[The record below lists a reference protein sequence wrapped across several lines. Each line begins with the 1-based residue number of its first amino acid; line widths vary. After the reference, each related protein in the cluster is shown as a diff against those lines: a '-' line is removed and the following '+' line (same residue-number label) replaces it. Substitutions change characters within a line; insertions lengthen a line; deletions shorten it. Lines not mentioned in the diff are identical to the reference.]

1 VDLLLARTSPVHL
14 RVSTASR
21 TTLFRALPVRFGT
34 GAAWVLLRL
43 LLVVAVARIAG
54 ALPPASSE
62 TAWGQPV
69 VDVRIESD
77 EPMDLHDFSRAI
89 TQRIGAP
96 LDHSRVAESL
106 KNLYATGRF
115 RELRVD
121 VQQKEKGV
129 VLIFV
134 GQAQLFVGVVQVEG
148 APPGMRPDTLSSASR
163 LRLGQPLSEED
174 LAAARER
181 LKALLIANGYYQAQV
196 TSELLRHAYEV
207 TDVLFS
213 VAAGPQARLSAVVF
227 EGQPVVATQR
237 LAAVAGWK
245 VGSHLTS
252 AGVERGLE
260 RLRKF
265 YVRRRRIEATVSV
278 QSRTPDPSKNRE
290 KLVVEV
296 QAGPVVNVSLRGAKV
311 GAGKLRELLPLFSEG
326 QTDDLVLDAGDARL
340 RDYFERLGYYSASV
354 KWSRAAAPDALT
366 VNIIYVVRLGVR
378 GNFVGVAFKGNQ
390 HVSTADLQ
398 NVIQLQPEEFP
409 RVRGIFSRD
418 LLAHDVK
425 AIVTLYQSQG
435 YLETKVNPAVD
446 DHHGGEADHYFVTF
460 NIDEGPL
467 TTVRHLSLEGVDD
480 TTATTLRSLLLT
492 NPGQAYSITRAR
504 TDQDS
509 ILTYLADQG
518 HNHADVSGQASPVP
532 GQHQVDLTYR
542 IEPGVREEIQRIIV
556 MGNRYTRGGVINH
569 QLALRVNE
577 PLRQS
582 DLLESQ
588 RGLYDLGVF
597 NQVQISH
604 EDPETGGTDRTV
616 LVSVEEARRWTLG
629 YGFGV
634 DVQRLENSQ
643 PQGQY
648 GASPRVS
655 LDVTRLNV
663 GGRPQTFSIRS
674 RYSDLEKG
682 GAATYSI
689 PHFLNRSDLDFRLA
703 AIDEETRDILT
714 FTSKRQEAN
723 VILERHTSPFTF
735 LLARYSFRRVSVV
748 ESTLRIEPQ
757 EIPLLSQP
765 ARVAMTS
772 LTYVNDHRDNPV
784 DATKGS
790 YSVVDGGIAWS
801 ALGSEANFVRL
812 SAQNSTY
819 YRLSRHLIFARNTR
833 VGVEGIF
840 GGLRK
845 VFVPPSG
852 GKPGFFIETHDI
864 PLPERLFM
872 GGSESHRG
880 FGLNQA
886 GPRDPVTGFP
896 VGGRAMFL
904 NSLELRIP
912 IVENKYG
919 LVLFHDAG
927 NVFSTPRKM
936 RLLKVTQNS
945 PTDLDYTVHAVGLGL
960 RYNTPVGPLR
970 LDVGYS
976 LNPPRFQVQ
985 PQTGVVEVH
994 RLSNVQFSLSVGQ
1007 AF

>member
-1 VDLLLARTSPVHL
+1 MLVCLSLVLAATRP
-14 RVSTASR
+14 A
-21 TTLFRALPVRFGT
+21 RAQSAT
-34 GAAWVLLRL
+34 
-43 LLVVAVARIAG
+43 
-54 ALPPASSE
+54 SSE

-69 VDVRIESD
+69 VDMRIESD
-77 EPMDLHDFSRAI
+77 EPMKLHDFSRAI

-96 LDHSRVAESL
+96 LDRSQVAESL

-121 VQQKEKGV
+121 VQQKKTGV

-134 GQAQLFVGVVQVEG
+134 GQAQLFLGIVQVDG
-148 APPGMRPDTLSSASR
+148 APPGVRPGTLRSASR

-174 LAAARER
+174 LAAARDR
-181 LKALLIANGYYQAQV
+181 LRALLVADGYYRAEV
-196 TSELLRHAYEV
+196 TSELERHPYGV
-207 TDVLFS
+207 TDVAFTV
-213 VAAGPQARLSAVVF
+213 VAGRQARLSGVEF
-227 EGQPVVATQR
+227 EGQPVFAPPR

-245 VGSHLTS
+245 AGTHLTS

-260 RLRKF
+260 RIRKF
-265 YVRRRRIEATVSV
+265 YVRQRRLEARVSV
-278 QSRTPDPSKNRE
+278 RSRTPDASKDRE
-290 KLVVEV
+290 KLVLEV
-296 QAGPVVNVSLRGAKV
+296 QAGPIVNVSVRGAKV
-311 GAGKLRELLPLFSEG
+311 GASRVRGLLPVFSEG
-326 QTDDLVLDAGDARL
+326 QTDDLALDAGEQKL

-354 KWSRAAAPDALT
+354 KWSRATAADGHT
-366 VNIIYVVRLGVR
+366 VNIVYAVNLGAR
-378 GNFVGVAFKGNQ
+378 GNFAGLAFKGNQ
-390 HVSTADLQ
+390 HVSAEDLQ
-398 NVIQLQPEEFP
+398 NVIELQPEQFP
-409 RVRGIFSRD
+409 RVRGVFSRD

-425 AIVTLYQSQG
+425 AILTVYQSRG
-435 YLETKVNPAVD
+435 YQDAKVNPKVD

-460 NIDEGPL
+460 QIEEGPL
-467 TTVRHLSLEGVDD
+467 TTVRRMSLEGVDE
-480 TTATTLRSLLLT
+480 TTAATLRSFLLT
-492 NPGQAYSITRAR
+492 NAGQPYSAARAR
-504 TDQDS
+504 SDQDS
-509 ILTYLADQG
+509 ILTYLADKG
-518 HNHADVSGQASPVP
+518 HNHADVSWQESPVP

-542 IEPGVREEIQRIIV
+542 IEPGVREEIQRIIL
-556 MGNRYTRGGVINH
+556 MGNRYTRTGVINR
-569 QLALRVNE
+569 QLALRDSE

-582 DLLESQ
+582 DVLDSQ
-588 RGLYDLGVF
+588 RRLYDLGVF

-604 EDPETGGTDRTV
+604 EDPETGGADRTV

-655 LDVTRLNV
+655 LEVTRLNV
-663 GGRPQTFSIRS
+663 GGRPQTFSIHA

-689 PHFLNRSDLDFRLA
+689 PNFLNRPDLVFRLT

-714 FTSKRQEAN
+714 FTSMREEAN
-723 VILERHTSPFTF
+723 AILERHTSPFTF
-735 LLARYSFRRVSVV
+735 VLARYSFRRVSVV
-748 ESTLRIEPQ
+748 QSTLRVAPE
-757 EIPLLSQP
+757 EIPLFSQP

-772 LTYVNDHRDNPV
+772 LTYVNDHRDNPA

-790 YSVVDGGIAWS
+790 NTVVDVGIAWS
-801 ALGSEANFVRL
+801 ALGSEANFSRL

-852 GKPGFFIETHDI
+852 GKPGFFVETHDI

-886 GPRDPVTGFP
+886 GPRDPDTGFP
-896 VGGRAMFL
+896 VGGKALFL

-912 IVENKYG
+912 LVENKYG

-945 PTDLDYTVHAVGLGL
+945 PTDLDYTVHAVGLGI

-976 LNPPRFQVQ
+976 LNPPRFQVVQ
-985 PQTGVVEVH
+985 PKTGLVEVH

>member
-1 VDLLLARTSPVHL
+1 M
-14 RVSTASR
+14 
-21 TTLFRALPVRFGT
+21 
-34 GAAWVLLRL
+34 
-43 LLVVAVARIAG
+43 
-54 ALPPASSE
+54 
-62 TAWGQPV
+62 

-77 EPMDLHDFSRAI
+77 DTMSLRDFPRAI

-96 LDHSRVAESL
+96 LDPSRVAESL

-115 RELRVD
+115 RDLRVD
-121 VQQKEKGV
+121 VQQEKTGV

-134 GQAQLFVGVVQVEG
+134 GQAQLFLGIVEVDG
-148 APPGMRPDTLSSASR
+148 APPGIGPGTLRSASR

-174 LAAARER
+174 LAAALER
-181 LKALLIANGYYQAQV
+181 LRALLVADGYYRAEV
-196 TSELLRHAYEV
+196 TSELERHAYGV
-207 TDVLFS
+207 ADVLFTI
-213 VAAGPQARLSAVVF
+213 VAGRPARLSGVVF
-227 EGQPVVATQR
+227 GGQPMVAPRR

-245 VGSHLTS
+245 TGTRLTS
-252 AGVERGLE
+252 AGVERGLD
-260 RLRKF
+260 RIRKF
-265 YVRRRRIEATVSV
+265 YVRQKRLEARVSV
-278 QSRTPDPSKNRE
+278 RSRTPDASKAHE
-290 KLVVEV
+290 KLLLEV
-296 QAGPVVNVSLRGAKV
+296 QAGPIVNVVVHGAKV
-311 GAGKLRELLPLFSEG
+311 SVGKLRSLLPVFREG
-326 QTDDLVLDAGDARL
+326 QTDDLALDAGEQKL
-340 RDYFERLGYYSASV
+340 RDYFERQGYYSASV
-354 KWSRAAAPDALT
+354 KWRRVTARDSHT
-366 VNIIYVVRLGVR
+366 VDINYDVNLGTR
-378 GNFVGVAFKGNQ
+378 GDFEGVAFKGNR
-390 HVSTADLQ
+390 HVPTADLQ
-398 NVIQLQPEEFP
+398 NVTQLQPEQFP
-409 RVRGIFSRD
+409 WVRGVFSRD
-418 LLAHDVK
+418 LVAHDVK
-425 AIVTLYQSQG
+425 AIATVYQSGG
-435 YLETKVNPAVD
+435 YLDVKVNPVVD
-446 DHHGGEADHYFVTF
+446 DHHDGQANHYFVTF
-460 NIDEGPL
+460 QIDEGPL
-467 TTVRHLSLEGVDD
+467 TTVRHMSLEGVDE
-480 TTATTLRSLLLT
+480 TTATTLRSILQA
-492 NPGQAYSITRAR
+492 NAGQPYSVTRAR
-504 TDQDS
+504 NDQDS

-518 HNHADVSGQASPVP
+518 HNHADVSWQEAPVA

-542 IEPGVREEIQRIIV
+542 IEPGPREEIQRIIV
-556 MGNRYTRGGVINH
+556 MGDTHTRRGVINH
-569 QLALRVNE
+569 QLALRDNE

-582 DLLESQ
+582 DVLDSQ
-588 RGLYDLGVF
+588 RHLYDLGVF

-604 EDPETGGTDRTV
+604 EDPETPGTDRTV

-655 LDVTRLNV
+655 LDVTRLDV
-663 GGRPQTFSIRS
+663 GGRPQTFSIRA

-689 PHFLNRSDLDFRLA
+689 PNFLNRPDLDFRLTG
-703 AIDEETRDILT
+703 IDEETRDVLT
-714 FTSKRQEAN
+714 FTSQREEAN
-723 VILERHTSPFTF
+723 AILERHTSPFTF
-735 LLARYSFRRVSVV
+735 LLARYSFRYVSVV
-748 ESTLRIEPQ
+748 ESTLRVAPE
-757 EIPLLSQP
+757 EIPLFSQP

-772 LTYVNDHRDNPV
+772 LTYVNDHRDNPA

-790 YSVVDGGIAWS
+790 NTVVDVGIAWS
-801 ALGSEANFVRL
+801 ALGSEANFSRL

-845 VFVPPSG
+845 VFVPGSG
-852 GKPGFFIETHDI
+852 GQPGFFVETHDI

-880 FGLNQA
+880 FALNQA

-896 VGGRAMFL
+896 VGGKSMFL

-927 NVFSTPRKM
+927 NVFSTPRRM

-945 PTDLDYTVHAVGLGL
+945 PTDLDYTVHAVGLGI

-985 PQTGVVEVH
+985 SQPPTGPFEVH

>member
-1 VDLLLARTSPVHL
+1 MVLTARGPGFRRPPRSFPATKAVCALLGLFLAAGGVQR
-14 RVSTASR
+14 
-21 TTLFRALPVRFGT
+21 
-34 GAAWVLLRL
+34 
-43 LLVVAVARIAG
+43 AG
-54 ALPPASSE
+54 AQSSASSE

-69 VDVRIESD
+69 VDIRIESD
-77 EPMDLHDFSRAI
+77 EKMSVSEFPRAI
-89 TQRIGAP
+89 TQRINAP
-96 LDHSRVAESL
+96 LDRSRVAESL

-121 VQQKEKGV
+121 VRQEKTGV

-134 GQAQLFVGVVQVEG
+134 GQMQLFLGVVRVDG
-148 APPGMRPDTLSSASR
+148 APPGMRPGTLRSASR

-174 LAAARER
+174 LTAARDR
-181 LKALLIANGYYQAQV
+181 LSALLVANGYYQAKV
-196 TSELLRHAYEV
+196 TSELERHPYGV
-207 TDVLFS
+207 TDVAFTV
-213 VAAGPQARLSAVVF
+213 VAGRQARLSSVVF
-227 EGQPVVATQR
+227 EGQPAVAPRR
-237 LAAVAGWK
+237 LASVTGWK
-245 VGSHLTS
+245 IGAHLTS
-252 AGVERGLE
+252 AGVERGLD
-260 RLRKF
+260 RIHKF
-265 YVRRRRIEATVSV
+265 YVRQKRPEAKVRV
-278 QSRTPDPSKNRE
+278 QSRTPDASHNHE

-296 QAGPVVNVSLRGAKV
+296 QAGPVVNVVVHGAKV
-311 GAGKLRELLPLFSEG
+311 SAARLRSLIPVFSEG
-326 QTDDLVLDAGDARL
+326 QTDDLALDAGAQRL
-340 RDYFERLGYYSASV
+340 RDYLERQGYYSASV
-354 KWSRAAAPDALT
+354 KWSRAIAPDRHT
-366 VNIIYVVRLGVR
+366 VNITYLATLGPR
-378 GNFVGVAFKGNQ
+378 GDFVGLAFKGNRY
-390 HVSTADLQ
+390 VATADLQ
-398 NVIQLQPEEFP
+398 SVIQLQPEQFP
-409 RVRGIFSRD
+409 RVRGVFSRD
-418 LLAHDVK
+418 LLANDVK
-425 AIVTLYQSQG
+425 AITTVCQSEG
-435 YLETKVNPAVD
+435 YLDAKVNPAVD
-446 DHHGGEADHYFVTF
+446 DHYSGEADQYFVTF
-460 NIDEGPL
+460 QIDEGPV
-467 TTVRHLSLEGVDD
+467 TTVRRLSLEGVDE
-480 TTATTLRSLLLT
+480 TTATTLRSILQT
-492 NPGQAYSITRAR
+492 NAGQPYSPSRAR
-504 TDQDS
+504 SDQDS

-518 HNHADVSGQASPVP
+518 HNHADVSWQASPVP
-532 GQHQVDLTYR
+532 DQHQVDLTYR
-542 IEPGVREEIQRIIV
+542 IEPGPREEIQRIIV
-556 MGNRYTRGGVINH
+556 MGDRHTRRGVIDR
-569 QLALRVNE
+569 QLVLRANE

-582 DLLESQ
+582 DVLDSQ
-588 RGLYDLGVF
+588 RRLYDLGVF

-604 EDPETGGTDRTV
+604 EDPEAAGTDRTV

-655 LDVTRLNV
+655 LEVTRLDV
-663 GGRPQTFSIRS
+663 GGRPQTFSLRA

-689 PHFLNRSDLDFRLA
+689 PNFLNRPDLDLRIA
-703 AIDEETRDILT
+703 GIDEETRDVLT
-714 FTSKRQEAN
+714 FTSQREEAN
-723 VILERHTSPFTF
+723 VILERHSSPSTF

-748 ESTLRIEPQ
+748 GSTLRIAPE

-772 LTYVNDHRDNPV
+772 LTYVNDSRDNPA

-790 YSVVDGGIAWS
+790 YTVVDAGIAWS
-801 ALGSEANFVRL
+801 ALGSEANFMRL

-819 YRLSRHLIFARNTR
+819 YRLGRHLIFARNTR
-833 VGVEGIF
+833 LGVEGIF

-852 GKPGFFIETHDI
+852 STPGFFVETHDI

-896 VGGRAMFL
+896 VGGKSMFL

-927 NVFSTPRKM
+927 NVFSTPRRMK
-936 RLLKVTQNS
+936 LLKVTQNS
-945 PTDLDYTVHAVGLGL
+945 PTDLDYTVHAVGLGI

-985 PQTGVVEVH
+985 PPTGPLEVH